1 MSFSL
6 FTFAPHSIQR
16 SQIMQLS
23 FALSALLATTSAS
36 TMTHSSGPT
45 VKDMFHGILPVLS
58 GNDNNDMSLA
68 SGEQPK
74 AMRALRGRRLD
85 DSWQPYPNNHWLIDQ
100 YHDKCSA
107 CMCKYTG
114 IMWCNQSVIPDPAF
128 MDEDGRGSNG
138 CQEKKQNG
146 ETCGQ
151 DWECMSGNCPATWQ
165 IGNACLP
172 MPTRVA

>member
-1 MSFSL
+1 
-6 FTFAPHSIQR
+6 
-16 SQIMQLS
+16 MQLS

-36 TMTHSSGPT
+36 TMTHSSRGPST

-85 DSWQPYPNNHWLIDQ
+85 DSWQPYPNSHCLIDQ

-107 CMCKYTG
+107 CMCTDTG
-114 IMWCNQSVIPDPAF
+114 NLWCDQAVDPKSGPD
-128 MDEDGRGSNG
+128 GHGSNG
-138 CQEKKQNG
+138 CIEKKQPG
-146 ETCGQ
+146 ETCEQ
-151 DWECMSGNCPATWQ
+151 DWECITESCVVFLWKSGCSSKKSGGKQ
-165 IGNACLP
+165 
-172 MPTRVA
+172 